1 MKTADGITI
10 LNNLT
15 GADGTIMSEIS
26 AVQWG
31 EDEARQTIES
41 YHTNVADG
49 YGELD
54 AWRVLISQRN
64 RAAWYIDVPRAWQAY
79 RDTLLAE
86 FPQLEGP

>member
-1 MKTADGITI
+1 MTD

-15 GADGTIMSEIS
+15 GVDGTIMLEAQAI
-26 AVQWG
+26 QWG
-31 EDEARQTIES
+31 EEEARLTIAS
-41 YHTNVADG
+41 YHANMADG

-64 RAAWYIDVPRAWQAY
+64 RAACYIDVPRAWQAY

-86 FPQLEGP
+86 FPQLEGQ